1 MFLQI
6 KTIKFRFNEIQIK
19 LKKLR
24 SIDDADAKT
33 FTEKLRAATKAP
45 DCDDSSSTDA
55 DALEQWR
62 VLFEFWKREI
72 SAAIAWFLSISINR
86 QTIIE
91 TLRFISL
98 VIVSMFAGST
108 QIVKYLGIFAIK
120 LIERTTWLAHVLTPF
135 ALGLLDLC
143 SKIIGGLYLLIA
155 MMWRDSVGAQR
166 PPPQAIEAGSR
177 QRHHQAIRYN
187 NYQ

>member
-1 MFLQI
+1 
-6 KTIKFRFNEIQIK
+6 

-33 FTEKLRAATKAP
+33 FTEKLRAATKNP
-45 DCDDSSSTDA
+45 QCDDSSSTEA
-55 DALEQWR
+55 DALEQWKA
-62 VLFEFWKREI
+62 LYEFWKREI
-72 SAAIAWFLSISINR
+72 SASVAWFLSISINR
-86 QTIIE
+86 QTIVE

-108 QIVKYLGIFAIK
+108 QIVKYFGIFAIK

-135 ALGLLDLC
+135 ALGLLDFC

-155 MMWRDSVGAQR
+155 MMWRDSVGARR
-166 PPPQAIEAGSR
+166 PAPNNAIEAGSR
-177 QRHHQAIRYN
+177 QRNQAIRYN